1 MDTFGHRWASVVPI
15 VALLI
20 GSLLVGAAGSWSS
33 GGALVGPKT
42 PASEVLV
49 LTGDVDVRSRQL
61 AAIVVEAARRH
72 QLPLRRLELEIRY
85 VDRVGSD
92 TPLDGRTD
100 GRTIVVGR
108 NVALPDRTLVH
119 EFAHVLVGLEDA
131 HGDLWR
137 RVYLSAIEDAFDRR
151 MRDSEQ
157 RRIEWVYDRS
167 YLDR

>member
-1 MDTFGHRWASVVPI
+1 MDTLGRRLAP
-15 VALLI
+15 VALVAALAI
-20 GSLLVGAAGSWSS
+20 GSHLVGTAWSWSPDPT
-33 GGALVGPKT
+33 LVGGQT
-42 PASEVLV
+42 PASEVLI

-137 RVYLSAIEDAFDRR
+137 RVYLSAVEDAFDRR